1 MLRRRATIG
10 KPNRRNFLGAL
21 CAASFSPITATAQQR
36 AFPLIGYLSSGS
48 PRAFSKFLKAFQ
60 QGLTE
65 AGFVDGRNLAI
76 EYRWAEGHLD
86 ELDTLAAELAADRV
100 AVIAATG
107 GLRSVQAAKKAT
119 STIPIVAVLGFDPV
133 QLGLVE
139 SFNKPGGNITGTSII
154 ANELGPK
161 RLSLLYDL
169 DARIQKVALLVNPA
183 SLNTDMEIQ
192 SVSAAARNAGGRPF
206 VALKAASSSEI
217 DAAFAAAA
225 DQGVQGI
232 ILNPDPFF
240 TTQRSRLIALA
251 ASHKIPVVYSFRE
264 FVDDGGLMS
273 YGPSLA
279 LAYRVAG
286 IYAGRILTGIKPGDL
301 PIEIPTKF
309 EFVINLKTA
318 KMMDLNITPGL
329 LAIAD
334 DTVE

>member
-86 ELDTLAAELAADRV
+86 ELETLAAELAADRV
-100 AVIAATG
+100 AIIAATG

-169 DARIQKVALLVNPA
+169 DPRIQKVALLVNPA
-183 SLNTDMEIQ
+183 SLNADMEIQ
-192 SVSAAARNAGGRPF
+192 SVSAAARNAGRPF
-206 VALKAASSSEI
+206 KRFPARLH
-217 DAAFAAAA
+217 FL
-225 DQGVQGI
+225 
-232 ILNPDPFF
+232 ILIN
-240 TTQRSRLIALA
+240 LG
-251 ASHKIPVVYSFRE
+251 PVV
-264 FVDDGGLMS
+264 
-273 YGPSLA
+273 P
-279 LAYRVAG
+279 
-286 IYAGRILTGIKPGDL
+286 
-301 PIEIPTKF
+301 
-309 EFVINLKTA
+309 
-318 KMMDLNITPGL
+318 LNI
-329 LAIAD
+329 
-334 DTVE
+334 

>member
-1 MLRRRATIG
+1 MLRRRAIA
-10 KPNRRNFLGAL
+10 KLNRRNLLAAL
-21 CAASFSPITATAQQR
+21 CVASFLPRTATAQQR
-36 AFPLIGYLSSGS
+36 AFPVIGFLSSGS
-48 PRAFSKFLKAFQ
+48 PRSFSKFLRAFQ
-60 QGLTE
+60 QGLAE
-65 AGFVDGRNLAI
+65 AGFVDGRNLAMD
-76 EYRWAEGHLD
+76 YRWAEGHLN

-100 AVIAATG
+100 ALIAATG

-119 STIPIVAVLGFDPV
+119 TTIPIVAVLGFDPV
-133 QLGLVE
+133 QLGIVQ

-154 ANELGPK
+154 ATELGPK

-169 DARIQKVALLVNPA
+169 DHRIQKVALLVNPA
-183 SLNTDMEIQ
+183 SLNADMEIQ
-192 SVSAAARNAGGRPF
+192 SVSEAARNAGRPF
-206 VALKAASSSEI
+206 VALKAASPAEI
-217 DAAFAAAA
+217 DTAFAAAA
-225 DQGVQGI
+225 DQAVQGI

-240 TTQRSRLIALA
+240 TTERNRIITLA
-251 ASHKIPVVYSFRE
+251 ASQKIPVVYSFRE

-273 YGPSLA
+273 YGPSLV

-309 EFVINLKTA
+309 ELVINLKTA

>member
-1 MLRRRATIG
+1 
-10 KPNRRNFLGAL
+10 
-21 CAASFSPITATAQQR
+21 
-36 AFPLIGYLSSGS
+36 
-48 PRAFSKFLKAFQ
+48 
-60 QGLTE
+60 
-65 AGFVDGRNLAI
+65 
-76 EYRWAEGHLD
+76 
-86 ELDTLAAELAADRV
+86 
-100 AVIAATG
+100 
-107 GLRSVQAAKKAT
+107 
-119 STIPIVAVLGFDPV
+119 
-133 QLGLVE
+133 
-139 SFNKPGGNITGTSII
+139 
-154 ANELGPK
+154 
-161 RLSLLYDL
+161 
-169 DARIQKVALLVNPA
+169 
-183 SLNTDMEIQ
+183 
-192 SVSAAARNAGGRPF
+192 
-206 VALKAASSSEI
+206 
-217 DAAFAAAA
+217 
-225 DQGVQGI
+225 VQGI

>member
-1 MLRRRATIG
+1 
-10 KPNRRNFLGAL
+10 
-21 CAASFSPITATAQQR
+21 
-36 AFPLIGYLSSGS
+36 
-48 PRAFSKFLKAFQ
+48 
-60 QGLTE
+60 
-65 AGFVDGRNLAI
+65 VDGRNLAM

-86 ELDTLAAELAADRV
+86 ELDTLAAELAVDRV

-119 STIPIVAVLGFDPV
+119 TTIPIVAVLGFDPV

-169 DARIQKVALLVNPA
+169 NPRIQKVALLVNPA
-183 SLNTDMEIQ
+183 SLNVDMEIQ
-192 SVSAAARNAGGRPF
+192 SVSAAASNTGRPF

-217 DAAFAAAA
+217 DAAFAVAA
-225 DQGVQGI
+225 DQAVQGI

-240 TTQRSRLIALA
+240 TTVRNRLIALA

-309 EFVINLKTA
+309 ELVINLKTA
-318 KMMDLNITPGL
+318 KAMDLNITPGL

-334 DTVE
+334 DTIE

>member
-1 MLRRRATIG
+1 MDEIWQSNTVGRKVIWTSSRHSRPSSPLTGWRSSLRPAVCGRYRPQRRR
-10 KPNRRNFLGAL
+10 P
-21 CAASFSPITATAQQR
+21 PQ
-36 AFPLIGYLSSGS
+36 
-48 PRAFSKFLKAFQ
+48 
-60 QGLTE
+60 
-65 AGFVDGRNLAI
+65 
-76 EYRWAEGHLD
+76 YRSWPCSD
-86 ELDTLAAELAADRV
+86 
-100 AVIAATG
+100 
-107 GLRSVQAAKKAT
+107 
-119 STIPIVAVLGFDPV
+119 FDPV

-169 DARIQKVALLVNPA
+169 DPRIQKVALLVNPA
-183 SLNTDMEIQ
+183 SLNADMEIQ
-192 SVSAAARNAGGRPF
+192 SVSAAARNAGRPF
-206 VALKAASSSEI
+206 VALKAVSSSEI
-217 DAAFAAAA
+217 DVAFAAAA

>member
-154 ANELGPK
+154 ANELGSK

-169 DARIQKVALLVNPA
+169 DPRIQKVALLVNPA
-183 SLNTDMEIQ
+183 SLNADMEIQ
-192 SVSAAARNAGGRPF
+192 SVSAAARNAGRPF

-225 DQGVQGI
+225 DQGVQEI

>member
-1 MLRRRATIG
+1 M
-10 KPNRRNFLGAL
+10 
-21 CAASFSPITATAQQR
+21 AQQPS
-36 AFPLIGYLSSGS
+36 FPVVGFLSSGS

-65 AGFVDGRNLAI
+65 AGFVDGRNLAM

-86 ELDTLAAELAADRV
+86 ELDGLAAELASNRV
-100 AVIAATG
+100 SLIAATG

-119 STIPIVAVLGFDPV
+119 TTIPIVAVLGFDPV
-133 QLGLVE
+133 KLGIVE

-169 DARIQKVALLVNPA
+169 DPGIQKVGLLVNPA
-183 SLNTDMEIQ
+183 SLNVNIEIE
-192 SVSAAARNAGGRPF
+192 SLSAAARNASRPF
-206 VALKAASSSEI
+206 VALKAASPNEI

-225 DQGVQGI
+225 DQGVQGL

-240 TTQRSRLIALA
+240 TTQRNRLITLA
-251 ASHKIPVVYSFRE
+251 VSHKIPVVYSFRE
-264 FVDDGGLMS
+264 FVDEGGLMS

-279 LAYRVAG
+279 LAYRTAG
-286 IYAGRILTGIKPGDL
+286 IYAGRVLSGTKPGDL

-318 KMMDLNITPGL
+318 KLMKLNIPPGL

>member
-1 MLRRRATIG
+1 M
-10 KPNRRNFLGAL
+10 
-21 CAASFSPITATAQQR
+21 ATAQQP
-36 AFPLIGYLSSGS
+36 AFPVLGFLSSGS

-65 AGFVDGRNLAI
+65 AGFVDGRNLAM
-76 EYRWAEGHLD
+76 EYRWAEGYLED
-86 ELDTLAAELAADRV
+86 LDTLAAELAANRV
-100 AVIAATG
+100 SLIAATG

-119 STIPIVAVLGFDPV
+119 ATIPIVAVLGFDPV
-133 QLGLVE
+133 QLGIVA

-169 DARIQKVALLVNPA
+169 DHRIEKVALLVNPA
-183 SLNTDMEIQ
+183 SLNADMEIQ
-192 SVSAAARNAGGRPF
+192 SVSAAASNAGKPF
-206 VALKAASSSEI
+206 VALKAASPTEI

-225 DQGVQGI
+225 EQGVQGI

-240 TTQRSRLIALA
+240 TTHRSQLITLA
-251 ASHKIPVVYSFRE
+251 ASRKIPVVYSFRE

-273 YGPSLA
+273 YGPSLV

-286 IYAGRILTGIKPGDL
+286 IYAGRILNGTKPGDL

-309 EFVINLKTA
+309 EFVINLKAA
-318 KMMDLNITPGL
+318 KSMALNIPPGL

>member
-1 MLRRRATIG
+1 M
-10 KPNRRNFLGAL
+10 
-21 CAASFSPITATAQQR
+21 
-36 AFPLIGYLSSGS
+36 
-48 PRAFSKFLKAFQ
+48 
-60 QGLTE
+60 
-65 AGFVDGRNLAI
+65 
-76 EYRWAEGHLD
+76 
-86 ELDTLAAELAADRV
+86 
-100 AVIAATG
+100 
-107 GLRSVQAAKKAT
+107 
-119 STIPIVAVLGFDPV
+119 
-133 QLGLVE
+133 
-139 SFNKPGGNITGTSII
+139 
-154 ANELGPK
+154 
-161 RLSLLYDL
+161 
-169 DARIQKVALLVNPA
+169 
-183 SLNTDMEIQ
+183 
-192 SVSAAARNAGGRPF
+192 SAAARNAGRPF
-206 VALKAASSSEI
+206 VALKAVSSSEI
-217 DAAFAAAA
+217 DVAFAAAA
-225 DQGVQGI
+225 DQGAQGI

>member
-21 CAASFSPITATAQQR
+21 YAASFSPITATAQQR

-86 ELDTLAAELAADRV
+86 GLETLAARRPLWNSSGRGRKQGSKAQGHSRGTAHR
-100 AVIAATG
+100 
-107 GLRSVQAAKKAT
+107 QAT

-169 DARIQKVALLVNPA
+169 DPRIQKVALLVNPA
-183 SLNTDMEIQ
+183 SLNADMEIQ
-192 SVSAAARNAGGRPF
+192 SVSAAARNAGRPF
-206 VALKAASSSEI
+206 VALKAVSSSEI
-217 DAAFAAAA
+217 DVAFAAAA

-251 ASHKIPVVYSFRE
+251 ASHKIPVVYSF
-264 FVDDGGLMS
+264 LS

>member
-1 MLRRRATIG
+1 MLRRRAIG
-10 KPNRRNFLGAL
+10 KLNRRNLLAAL
-21 CAASFSPITATAQQR
+21 CVTLFSPRTATAQQR
-36 AFPLIGYLSSGS
+36 AFPVIGFLSSGS
-48 PRAFSKFLKAFQ
+48 PRSFSKFLRAFQ
-60 QGLTE
+60 QGLME
-65 AGFVDGRNLAI
+65 AGFVDGRNLAMD
-76 EYRWAEGHLD
+76 YRWAEGHLD
-86 ELDTLAAELAADRV
+86 ELDALAAELAADRV

-133 QLGLVE
+133 QLGIVE

-169 DARIQKVALLVNPA
+169 DHRIEKVALLVNPG
-183 SLNTDMEIQ
+183 SLNADMEIEG
-192 SVSAAARNAGGRPF
+192 VSAAARNAGRPL
-206 VALKAASSSEI
+206 VALKATSPSEI
-217 DAAFAAAA
+217 DAAFATSV

-240 TTQRSRLIALA
+240 TTQRNRIIALA

-264 FVDDGGLMS
+264 YVDDGGLMS
-273 YGPSLA
+273 YGPSLV

-286 IYAGRILTGIKPGDL
+286 IYAGRILTGTRPGDL

-309 EFVINLKTA
+309 ELVINLKTA
-318 KMMDLNITPGL
+318 KTINLNITPGL

>member
-1 MLRRRATIG
+1 MQSDQLKRREFIAL
-10 KPNRRNFLGAL
+10 LGG
-21 CAASFSPITATAQQR
+21 AASFLPRTAMAQQN
-36 AFPLIGYLSSGS
+36 ALPVVGFLSSGS

-65 AGFVDGRNLAI
+65 TGFVDGRNLAM

-86 ELDTLAAELAADRV
+86 ELDELAAELAANRV
-100 AVIAATG
+100 SLIAATG

-119 STIPIVAVLGFDPV
+119 ATIPIVAVLGFDPV
-133 QLGLVE
+133 QLGIVQ

-169 DARIQKVALLVNPA
+169 DPGIRKVALLVNPA
-183 SLNTDMEIQ
+183 SLNASLEIE
-192 SVSAAARNAGGRPF
+192 SLAGAARNAGRPF
-206 VALKAASSSEI
+206 VALKAASAAEI
-217 DAAFAAAA
+217 DAAFAEAV
-225 DQGVQGI
+225 DQGVQGL

-240 TTQRSRLIALA
+240 TTQRNQLTVLA
-251 ASHKIPVVYSFRE
+251 VSHKIPVVYSFRE

-273 YGPSLA
+273 YGPSLSS
-279 LAYRVAG
+279 AYRVAG
-286 IYAGRILTGIKPGDL
+286 IYAGRILTGTKPSDM

-318 KMMDLNITPGL
+318 KLMKLSIPPGL